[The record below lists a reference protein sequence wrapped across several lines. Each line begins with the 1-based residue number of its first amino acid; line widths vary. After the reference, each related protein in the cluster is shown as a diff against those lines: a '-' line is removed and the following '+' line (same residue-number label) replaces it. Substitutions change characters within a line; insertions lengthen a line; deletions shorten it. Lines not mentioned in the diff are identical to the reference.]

1 MVGIALSGINFLLTH
16 KVVRKDAMEGIVRA
30 LTSVAL
36 TPPHLPPSRNPLQ
49 KQPQS
54 DPCSPSML
62 QVKALQSFILL
73 MNELDGE
80 GGGEAVIGGA
90 MGCVGLLME
99 PPRENGKKVRN
110 AQPNPNPPP
119 LATSPMVASSAVAT
133 FTQLTSILFDRAS
146 EEVLNGGE
154 VGSKIDA
161 SITSS
166 RP

>member
-1 MVGIALSGINFLLTH
+1 
-16 KVVRKDAMEGIVRA
+16 
-30 LTSVAL
+30 
-36 TPPHLPPSRNPLQ
+36 
-49 KQPQS
+49 
-54 DPCSPSML
+54 ML